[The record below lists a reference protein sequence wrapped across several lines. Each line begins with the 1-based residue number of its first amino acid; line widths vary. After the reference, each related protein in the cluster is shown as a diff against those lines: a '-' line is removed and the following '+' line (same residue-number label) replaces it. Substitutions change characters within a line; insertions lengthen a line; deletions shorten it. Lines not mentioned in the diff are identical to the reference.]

1 MAQLFRST
9 ARAAA
14 VCQKITAPSANAAVN
29 SFSHKKISTTNVSY
43 LDTSDSVVDQRM
55 DAGDNRWWKRAY
67 FQMQG
72 YYEYGLYHDDILQ
85 EDLRP
90 EAREDDEVCEA
101 VRRLPPDLQ
110 DERSFR
116 ICRAMNLSANK
127 QILPKSEWV
136 TFAEDSTKGMYLQPY
151 LELIRKE
158 RAEMAAWKA
167 KVEG

>member
-1 MAQLFRST
+1 
-9 ARAAA
+9 
-14 VCQKITAPSANAAVN
+14 
-29 SFSHKKISTTNVSY
+29 
-43 LDTSDSVVDQRM
+43 
-55 DAGDNRWWKRAY
+55 
-67 FQMQG
+67 MQG

-136 TFAEDSTKGMYLQPY
+136 TFAEDSTKGM
-151 LELIRKE
+151 
-158 RAEMAAWKA
+158 
-167 KVEG
+167 

>member
-1 MAQLFRST
+1 MGSVLFTGYLASDFQKWRSY
-9 ARAAA
+9 
-14 VCQKITAPSANAAVN
+14 S
-29 SFSHKKISTTNVSY
+29 
-43 LDTSDSVVDQRM
+43 DQRL
-55 DAGDNRWWKRAY
+55 ARLQCARRSQRRPRTPLLTHSAIKRSRQRTCLTSTPQIRLSTNGWWKRAY

-127 QILPKSEWV
+127 QILPKSE
-136 TFAEDSTKGMYLQPY
+136 
-151 LELIRKE
+151 
-158 RAEMAAWKA
+158 
-167 KVEG
+167 

>member
-1 MAQLFRST
+1 MGVHVLRRIGLGFPIMAQLFRST

-14 VCQKITAPSANAAVN
+14 VCQKIATPSANAAVN

-55 DAGDNRWWKRAY
+55 EAGDNRWWKRAY

-72 YYEYGLYHDDILQ
+72 YYEYGLYHDDI
-85 EDLRP
+85 
-90 EAREDDEVCEA
+90 
-101 VRRLPPDLQ
+101 
-110 DERSFR
+110 
-116 ICRAMNLSANK
+116 
-127 QILPKSEWV
+127 
-136 TFAEDSTKGMYLQPY
+136 
-151 LELIRKE
+151 ELIRKE